1 MLNLMKKKVLVG
13 NEEGFTLVEL
23 MVVVAIIG
31 ILAAVA
37 IPNYQKYQAR
47 ARQSEAKILLASAFT
62 AEQSFYAESGT
73 YSSALKEIGFD
84 VATGGKRYYTVG
96 FSDLSAVGGSV
107 CGSAGGQ
114 SCLNFRYN
122 GAGGPLGTT
131 PLAGSGVS
139 SFWAT
144 AKVYAATALTD
155 QGALGSSA
163 ITQSTFLIQGV
174 GSVANTSVAD
184 QWTIDN
190 NKALANVSNGI

>member
-1 MLNLMKKKVLVG
+1 MLNLMKKKVVVG

-47 ARQSEAKILLASAFT
+47 ARQSEAKVLLASAFT
-62 AEQSFYAESGT
+62 AEQSFYAEAGT

-84 VATGGKRYYTVG
+84 VATGSKRYYTVG
-96 FSDLSAVGGSV
+96 FENTLAVGGSV

-114 SCLNFRYN
+114 SCLNYRYN
-122 GAGGPLGTT
+122 GAGVPIGTT
-131 PLAGSGVS
+131 PTAGNGES

-144 AKVYAATALTD
+144 AKVYTAALTTHAD
-155 QGALGSSA
+155 LTSSL
-163 ITQSTFLIQGV
+163 ITQSTFTIQGI
-174 GSVANTSVAD
+174 GSVANTSTAD
-184 QWTIDN
+184 LWTIDN
-190 NKALANVSNGI
+190 NKALSNVSNGI